1 MAYRISRERQATHA
15 ISWRICGNRRMVMA
29 GRFFDDI
36 AIGQV
41 FETEPHTVSRS
52 EILSFAESFDPNP
65 FHLDENAANDVGLP
79 SVIASGLHTLSLSF
93 RLFFDLHLW
102 DEAIMP
108 SPGIDRVRWLKPL
121 LPDQTIRV
129 RATVVDTKLW
139 KPEYGVVRMH
149 HETLETASNNP
160 ILTVDAMHRL
170 RRHRPVADA

>member
-1 MAYRISRERQATHA
+1 MAYHGNAGRYTISR
-15 ISWRICGNRRMVMA
+15 RICGNRRVMMA
-29 GRFFDDI
+29 GQFFDDI

-52 EILSFAESFDPNP
+52 EILSFAASFDPNP
-65 FHLDENAANDVGLP
+65 FHHDEKAASQVGLP

-102 DEAIMP
+102 DDAVMP

-139 KPEYGVVRMH
+139 KPEYGVVRML
-149 HETLETASNNP
+149 HETLETVSNIP
-160 ILTVDAMHRL
+160 ILTVEAMHRL
-170 RRHRPVADA
+170 RRHKPVANA

>member
-1 MAYRISRERQATHA
+1 MQSLAN
-15 ISWRICGNRRMVMA
+15 CGNRRMAMT

-36 AIGQV
+36 TVGQV
-41 FETEPHTVSRS
+41 FETEPHKVSRS
-52 EILSFAESFDPNP
+52 EILNFAESFDPNP
-65 FHLDENAANDVGLP
+65 FHLDDKAANHVGLP

-121 LPDQTIRV
+121 LPDQTIHV

-139 KPEYGVVRMH
+139 KPEYGVVRML
-149 HETLETASNNP
+149 HETRETVSNIP
-160 ILTVDAMHRL
+160 ILTVEAMHRL
-170 RRHRPVADA
+170 RRHRSVANA

>member
-1 MAYRISRERQATHA
+1 M
-15 ISWRICGNRRMVMA
+15 MA

-52 EILSFAESFDPNP
+52 DILSFAASFDPNP
-65 FHLDENAANDVGLP
+65 FHLNEEAANHVGLP

-93 RLFFDLHLW
+93 RLFFNLHLW

-108 SPGIDRVRWLKPL
+108 SPGIDKVRWLKPL

-139 KPEYGVVRMH
+139 KPDYGVVRML
-149 HETLETASNNP
+149 HETLEKVSNNP
-160 ILTVDAMHRL
+160 ILTVEAMHRL
-170 RRHRPVADA
+170 KRQRPVANA